1 MSERKELVAALKRQ
15 LDEVEKDLRV
25 ITEDEDNPWGRQLR
39 DDYERA
45 RSVGR
50 TALTWSQWRDG
61 EVSLAGVAWVLA
73 AVFVRFCEDNGLV
86 DRPWISG
93 PDGRLLEAADAE
105 AEFYRQDPSRNTRD
119 WLRAAF
125 GQLAQFPATRGLVDP
140 DHSPVWT
147 APLSA
152 DACADLLRFW
162 RTQNPDGS
170 LAWSLHDP
178 DWDSRFL
185 GDLYQ
190 DLSEFAKKKY
200 ALLQTPVFVEEFIL
214 DRTLT
219 PALGQ
224 VPLAELKLIDPTCG
238 SGHFLLG
245 AFDRIH
251 DAWLREAPAMDTR
264 ERVQKVLLAIN
275 GVDINPFAVAIA
287 RFRLTLVGLRACEVK
302 RLADAPELKVR
313 VAVADSLLAGRP
325 KQLEMDFGDED
336 PDRLLAAH
344 RYSAED
350 VDDYPGI
357 LERGRYH
364 VVVGNP
370 PYITVKDKALNE
382 AYRRAYTTC
391 KGKYALTVPFM
402 ELFFALAVK
411 GDGHPAGWVGQIT
424 SNSFMKREFGSKVI
438 ELLLA
443 GRDVSNPVD
452 LTDVIDT
459 SGAYIPGHGTPTV
472 ILIARRRSPQAHQVR
487 AVLGVRGEPGQPEDP
502 KRGLVWTEIV
512 EHIADLSGFDGEYVT
527 VTDVPRSTLTDHPWS
542 LSGGSAAPLKA
553 HVEEFASQV
562 LGEVATALGIQ
573 SVTGEDSLYMLGDSS
588 TATRLHVTERL
599 MPLVEGESLRDYA
612 VESAQQT
619 VWPYGNDFGVLSLAA
634 LGAAS
639 RLLWAAQ
646 NVLNRRKRFGTLM
659 LHRGLTWWEWQELY
673 VDKLRTPLSIAYAEV
688 ATHNHFVL
696 DRGGKVFKQTG
707 PVIKLPAGASEDE
720 HLALL
725 GVLNS
730 SVACFWLKQVSHN
743 KGSTVDSSGA
753 RQTTVEWE
761 NFYQF
766 NATKVKGFPLP
777 GSLPLT
783 HGRTLD
789 TLAQSL
795 QSHLPSAVC
804 ATGFPT
810 RQRLDEAHLEYD
822 RIRAEMIA
830 WQEELDW
837 HCYGRYDLIDDNPTT
852 PEPPPIA
859 LGQRAFEIG
868 LARKVAAGEE
878 ETAWFERHGSTP
890 ITEIPA
896 HWPQAYRDL
905 VQRRLDLIESDRS
918 INLLERP
925 EFKRRW
931 ATDSWDAMAK
941 KALTEYLLDR
951 LENPDVWLAN
961 GNPRPMTAAQIADAV
976 RNDEGIQSALDLL
989 FGANADRAKAI
1000 GTLMADEA
1008 VPYLAAYRY
1017 KPSGMVKRAEWEQVW
1032 DLQRR
1037 EDAGETVD
1045 IPVPPKYAQA
1055 DFRKS
1060 TYWKAR
1066 GKLDVPKE
1074 RFVSYPEAGR
1084 ANDPTALYGWAGWDH
1099 GQQAQALG
1107 EIVVDRQDREGWDT
1121 GRVIPLV
1128 AGLVELEPWLHQW
1141 HADIDPEYG
1150 TSLAEEMTA
1159 LIDQRLG
1166 ACGIT
1171 RDEARAWRPAE
1182 QPRGR
1187 RSAS

>member
-1 MSERKELVAALKRQ
+1 MSVPKELVAALKKQ
-15 LDEVEKDLRV
+15 LAEVEKDLRT
-25 ITEDEDNPWGRQLR
+25 ISEDEANPWARQLR
-39 DDYERA
+39 EEYERA
-45 RSVGR
+45 RTVRR

-73 AVFVRFCEDNGLV
+73 SVFVRFCEDNGLI

-152 DACADLLRFW
+152 DACAQILRFW
-162 RTQNPDGS
+162 RMENPDGS

-178 DWDSRFL
+178 DWDTRFL

-219 PALGQ
+219 PALEQ

-264 ERVQKVLLAIN
+264 ERVQKALLAVN

-287 RFRLTLVGLRACEVK
+287 RFRLTLVGLQACGVK
-302 RLADAPELKVR
+302 RLADAPDLKLR

-325 KQLEMDFGDED
+325 KQLEMDFGDDD
-336 PDRLLAAH
+336 PDSLLAAH

-357 LERGRYH
+357 LERVTYH

-370 PYITVKDKALNE
+370 PYIAVDDPALSE
-382 AYRRAYTTC
+382 AYRHRYDYC
-391 KGKYALTVPFM
+391 YREYQLTVPFL
-402 ELFFALAVK
+402 ELFFALAQ
-411 GDGHPAGWVGQIT
+411 DGRRGIAGWVGQIT
-424 SNSFMKREFGSKVI
+424 SNAFMKREFGRKVV
-438 ELLLA
+438 EGLLA
-443 GRDVSNPVD
+443 GRDPALPVA
-452 LTDVIDT
+452 LLAVIDT
-459 SGAYIPGHGTPTV
+459 SGAYIPGHGTPTL
-472 ILIARRRSPQAHQVR
+472 ILIGRRQIPSSPGVKTA
-487 AVLGVRGEPGQPEDP
+487 LGVKGEPGQPSDP
-502 KRGLVWTEIV
+502 ARGLVWSEIASHVDDLEPYEGTYVSVV
-512 EHIADLSGFDGEYVT
+512 EA
-527 VTDVPRSTLTDHPWS
+527 PRERFASFPWS
-542 LSGGSAAPLKA
+542 LTGGESTRLLASLNDCEATLASTVELIGYTGQTNADPVFIAPAAAWQRARVERELHRPL
-553 HVEEFASQV
+553 VIGEIVRDFEIEEGADAFFPYSHD
-562 LGEVATALGIQ
+562 ALLNIEGFTGAYRRMWPYR
-573 SVTGEDSLYMLGDSS
+573 SVTWNR
-588 TATRLHVTERL
+588 ATFSKLPYRLDGR
-599 MPLVEGESLRDYA
+599 
-612 VESAQQT
+612 
-619 VWPYGNDFGVLSLAA
+619 
-634 LGAAS
+634 
-639 RLLWAAQ
+639 
-646 NVLNRRKRFGTLM
+646 
-659 LHRGLTWWEWQELY
+659 TWWEWHQVALGR
-673 VDKLRTPLSIAYAEV
+673 LRTPLSIAYAEV

-696 DRGGKVFKQTG
+696 DRGGKVFKQTA

-730 SVACFWLKQVSHN
+730 SVACFWLKQVSHK
-743 KGSTVDSSGA
+743 KGGSPESGGGEA
-753 RQTTVEWE
+753 NQPWSWS
-761 NFYQF
+761 FQF
-766 NATKVKGFPLP
+766 NATKLGPFPLP
-777 GSLPLT
+777 DALPLAY
-783 HGRTLD
+783 GRTLD
-789 TLAQSL
+789 TLAQGL
-795 QSHLPSAVC
+795 QSRLPSAVC
-804 ATGFPT
+804 ATGIPS
-810 RQRLDEAHLEYD
+810 RQRLDEARREYD

-837 HCYGRYDLIDDNPTT
+837 HCYRLYGLLGEDLTIS
-852 PEPPPIA
+852 EPPPIA
-859 LGQRAFEIG
+859 SGERAFAIRMAQEVSDG
-868 LARKVAAGEE
+868 SL
-878 ETAWFERHGSTP
+878 ETRWFEHSKHLFNKV
-890 ITEIPA
+890 TEIPS
-896 HWPQAYRDL
+896 HWPIEYADL
-905 VQRRLDLIESDRS
+905 VRRRLHLIGSDPNV
-918 INLLERP
+918 NLLERP

-931 ATDSWDAMAK
+931 ESESWDAMTK
-941 KALTEYLLDR
+941 KALTEYVLDR
-951 LENPDVWLAN
+951 LENPDLWA
-961 GNPRPMTAAQIADAV
+961 RPMTAAQIADAV
-976 RNDEGIQSALDLL
+976 RSDEGIQSALDLL
-989 FGANADRAKAI
+989 YGANADRVKAI
-1000 GTLMADEA
+1000 GALMADEA

-1017 KPSGMVKRAEWEQVW
+1017 KPSGMTKRAEWEQVW

-1055 DFRKS
+1055 DFRKA

-1074 RFVSYPEAGR
+1074 RFISYPDAGR

-1107 EIVVDRQDREGWDT
+1107 EIVVGRQDREGWDST
-1121 GRVIPLV
+1121 RVIPLV

-1159 LIDQRLG
+1159 LIDQRLA

>member
-1 MSERKELVAALKRQ
+1 MTERKELVAALKKQ
-15 LDEVEKDLRV
+15 LAEVEKDLRA
-25 ITEDEDNPWGRQLR
+25 ISEDEDNPWGQQLR
-39 DDYERA
+39 EEYERA

-73 AVFVRFCEDNGLV
+73 AVFVRFCEDNGLI

-125 GQLAQFPATRGLVDP
+125 GHLAQFPATRGLVDP

-152 DACADLLRFW
+152 DACADILRFW

-178 DWDSRFL
+178 DWDTRFL

-219 PALGQ
+219 PALEQ

-264 ERVQKVLLAIN
+264 ERVQKALLAVN

-287 RFRLTLVGLRACEVK
+287 RFRLTLVGLQACEVK
-302 RLADAPELKVR
+302 RLADAPNLKLR
-313 VAVADSLLAGRP
+313 LAVADSLLAGRP
-325 KQLEMDFGDED
+325 KQLEMDFGDDD
-336 PDRLLAAH
+336 PDQLLAEH

-357 LERGRYH
+357 LERGSYH

-382 AYRRAYTTC
+382 AYRRAYSTC
-391 KGKYALTVPFM
+391 KGKYALSVPFM
-402 ELFFALAVK
+402 ELFFALAVR
-411 GDGHPAGWVGQIT
+411 DGVSGWVGQIT

-438 ELLLA
+438 EQLLA
-443 GRDVSNPVD
+443 GRDPGNPVD
-452 LTDVIDT
+452 LIDVIDT
-459 SGAYIPGHGTPTV
+459 SGAYIQGHGTPTV
-472 ILIARRRSPQAHQVR
+472 ILIGRSRLPEDDTVN
-487 AVLGVRGEPGQPEDP
+487 AVLGIRGEPGQPDNAAQ
-502 KRGLVWTEIV
+502 GLVWAEITAIV
-512 EHIADLSGFDGEYVT
+512 DSRNAIDGIYVSK
-527 VTDVPRSTLTDHPWS
+527 VRLARDVLRAHPWS
-542 LSGGSAAPLKA
+542 LSGGGASDVFHGLESASKRSLSEDAESIGITSFTLEDDVFVAQANAFRTK
-553 HVEEFASQV
+553 HVPSRWLRTMV
-562 LGEVATALGIQ
+562 LGDG
-573 SVTGEDSLYMLGDSS
+573 
-588 TATRLHVTERL
+588 
-599 MPLVEGESLRDYA
+599 LRDWLSKLDQPLAVFPYA
-612 VESAQQT
+612 A
-619 VWPYGNDFGVLSLAA
+619 DFTPIDVAEVDALDRWMWTFRTNLS
-634 LGAAS
+634 
-639 RLLWAAQ
+639 Q
-646 NVLNRRKRFGTLM
+646 NVMFGAQTKIEAGLRWSEYGRLTARKLM
-659 LHRGLTWWEWQELY
+659 
-673 VDKLRTPLSIAYAEV
+673 TPLSIAYAEV

-696 DRGGKVFKQTG
+696 DRGGKVFNRTA
-707 PVIKLPAGASEDE
+707 PVIKLPAGATEDE
-720 HLALL
+720 HLARL

-730 SVACFWLKQVSHN
+730 SVACFWLKQVSHK
-743 KGSTVDSSGA
+743 KGGSPESGGGEA
-753 RQTTVEWE
+753 NQPWSWS
-761 NFYQF
+761 FQF
-766 NATKVKGFPLP
+766 NATKLRPFPLP
-777 GSLPLT
+777 GNLPLAY
-783 HGRTLD
+783 GRILD
-789 TLAQSL
+789 TFSQSL
-795 QSHLPSAVC
+795 QSHLPLAVC
-804 ATGFPT
+804 ATGVPT
-810 RQRLDEAHLEYD
+810 RQRLDEARREYD

-837 HCYGRYDLIDDNPTT
+837 HCYGLYDLIDDDLTT
-852 PEPPPIA
+852 PEPPPIP
-859 LGQRAFEIG
+859 LGQRAFEIA
-868 LARKVAAGEE
+868 LARKVVAGEE

-890 ITEIPA
+890 ITEIPE

-931 ATDSWDAMAK
+931 ATDSWEAMTK
-941 KALTEYLLDR
+941 KALTEYVLDR
-951 LENPDVWLAN
+951 LESPDLWMAN
-961 GNPRPMTAAQIADAV
+961 SNPRPMTAAQIADAV

-989 FGANADRAKAI
+989 YGANADRVKAI
-1000 GTLMADEA
+1000 GALMAEEA

-1045 IPVPPKYAQA
+1045 IPVPPKYTQA
-1055 DFRKS
+1055 DFRKA

-1107 EIVVDRQDREGWDT
+1107 EIVVDRQDREGWDA

>member
-1 MSERKELVAALKRQ
+1 MTERKELVAALKKQ
-15 LDEVEKDLRV
+15 LAEVEKDLRV
-25 ITEDEDNPWGRQLR
+25 ISEDEDNPWGRQLR
-39 DDYERA
+39 EECERA

-73 AVFVRFCEDNGLV
+73 AVFVRFCEDNGLI

-105 AEFYRQDPSRNTRD
+105 AEFYRRDPSRNTRD
-119 WLRAAF
+119 WLRAAS

-152 DACADLLRFW
+152 DACADILRFW

-178 DWDSRFL
+178 DWDTRFL

-219 PALGQ
+219 PALEQ

-264 ERVQKVLLAIN
+264 ERVQKALLAVN

-302 RLADAPELKVR
+302 RLADAPDLKLR

-325 KQLEMDFGDED
+325 KQLEMDFGHDD
-336 PDRLLAAH
+336 PDSLLAAH

-357 LERGRYH
+357 LERGTYH

-382 AYRRAYTTC
+382 AYRRAYSTC
-391 KGKYALTVPFM
+391 KGKYALSVPFM
-402 ELFFALAVK
+402 ELFFALAVR
-411 GDGHPAGWVGQIT
+411 DGFPGWVGQIT
-424 SNSFMKREFGSKVI
+424 SNSFMKREFGSKLI
-438 ELLLA
+438 EQLLA
-443 GRDVSNPVD
+443 GRDPGKPVD
-452 LTDVIDT
+452 LIDVIDT

-472 ILIARRRSPQAHQVR
+472 ILVGRARRPQNVSLR
-487 AVLGVRGEPGQPEDP
+487 VVLGVRGEPGQPGDAAT
-502 KRGLVWTEIV
+502 GLVWTEISSHV
-512 EHIADLSGFDGEYVT
+512 DEPNGYSGRFVT
-527 VTDVPRSTLTDHPWS
+527 VKDAPRDDFAHHPWS
-542 LSGGSAAPLKA
+542 LAGGGMGELKQALDTASG
-553 HVEEFASQV
+553 
-562 LGEVATALGIQ
+562 
-573 SVTGEDSLYMLGDSS
+573 
-588 TATRLHVTERL
+588 RLHDRL
-599 MPLVEGESLRDYA
+599 YRVGFFGIMGSDEAMAATWPQVNRCLLPSGLFPGLVIGEGVRDYA
-612 VESAQQT
+612 VSHSEPTWFPYDEKHQLIPLPGDPHST
-619 VWPYGNDFGVLSLAA
+619 SWRRFWPMRTELGSRATFAGGTYLSEGRPWYGWHQLPEDR
-634 LGAAS
+634 GAAS
-639 RLLWAAQ
+639 SA
-646 NVLNRRKRFGTLM
+646 
-659 LHRGLTWWEWQELY
+659 
-673 VDKLRTPLSIAYAEV
+673 IAYAEV

-696 DRGGKVFKQTG
+696 DRGGKVFKQTA
-707 PVIKLPAGASEDE
+707 PVIKLTAGATEDD

-743 KGSTVDSSGA
+743 KGNGGIGGGIGDEA
-753 RQTTVEWE
+753 WE
-761 NFYQF
+761 RRYAF
-766 NATKVKGFPLP
+766 NATKLIPFPLP
-777 GSLPLT
+777 SQLPLT
-783 HGRTLD
+783 FGRTLD

-795 QSHLPSAVC
+795 QSHLPSAVFS
-804 ATGFPT
+804 TGIPT
-810 RQRLDEAHLEYD
+810 RQRLDDAHRNYD

-837 HCYGRYDLIDDNPTT
+837 HCYGLYDLIDDDLTT
-852 PEPPPIA
+852 PEPPPIE
-859 LGQRAFEIG
+859 LGQRAFEIV

-878 ETAWFERHGSTP
+878 ETAWFDRHGSMP
-890 ITEIPA
+890 ITEVPA
-896 HWPQAYRDL
+896 YWPQDYRDL

-918 INLLERP
+918 VNLLERP

-931 ATDSWDAMAK
+931 ATDSWESMAK
-941 KALTEYLLDR
+941 KALTEYILDR
-951 LENPDVWLAN
+951 LENPDLWA
-961 GNPRPMTAAQIADAV
+961 RPMSAAQMADAV
-976 RNDEGIQSALDLL
+976 RNDEGIQTALDLL
-989 FGANADRAKAI
+989 YGANADRVKAI
-1000 GTLMADEA
+1000 GALMAEEA

-1055 DFRKS
+1055 DFRKA

-1099 GQQAQALG
+1099 GQQAQALS
-1107 EIVVDRQDREGWDT
+1107 EIVVVRQDQEGWDT
-1121 GRVIPLV
+1121 VRVIPLV

-1187 RSAS
+1187 RSAP